1 MILCLS
7 PNYVVAISPLQWLQQ
22 LWRMDCVRRAV
33 EVSLTEGKQTAD
45 RGISRLIA
53 RIKKRR
59 TGATTRRGNK
69 CKKTFSLVNVS
80 CRNFANLVEI

>member
-1 MILCLS
+1 ME
-7 PNYVVAISPLQWLQQ
+7 
-22 LWRMDCVRRAV
+22 CVRRAV
-33 EVSLTEGKQTAD
+33 EVLLTEGKQTAD

-69 CKKTFSLVNVS
+69 CKKPSHWS
-80 CRNFANLVEI
+80 MSAAEILQT